1 LIHFYKRAMKPRA
14 AGKKEIGDP
23 SLGERVG
30 RGEVLDPGEVV
41 CPICMCILLDPV
53 EMPCKHTICTPCY
66 EETVTH
72 SQISCPVCRC
82 RLSSW
87 SRQAFKTNTLINK
100 TLDKYIKEKFSAEV
114 AARLDGKDTIDPEEY
129 FPCLPNHQFA
139 KEGEIKSEFDVEMA
153 RAKREQE
160 EAERKEEQKS
170 MELIKK
176 LQAEYDREMNQTL
189 QDEEFARSL
198 FNTPSPGKEN
208 IQKSRQ
214 RRRTGPLDSFLVPSP
229 PASQG
234 LGSTQPANTQNSP
247 PQAFIDNKPP
257 ANRFTLPI
265 KAKTTVPLL
274 PSATLKMSES
284 ELNVIKSSS
293 PPALFSCNN
302 ISKFMA
308 VNGMKSISE
317 TVTSSTTNDS
327 QESQSLLAGDDYTLW
342 KIDKFKAET
351 VDSNESQNLICGS
364 SLISPASGRYRREET
379 FTSSSTYVGSLSLG
393 GDSTK
398 LTPSQTYM
406 AVNRARKRVET
417 ATSSS
422 RDDSQESLSSQR
434 QDIPQVKSVNTIN
447 RTASSSN
454 GDVKI
459 GNPLNQAD
467 LRETFCDRKLETED
481 IVASNPSSKQKL
493 QLNVDLWP
501 SPDDIEFDDEP
512 ASPILSKTPSPSF
525 VFKKSEREFEKSLF
539 GKESEL
545 NKLNNIDTES
555 QSCEE
560 KPPSLS
566 LASEK
571 QEDLSE
577 FKSIMDSFEAD
588 GLDSEFVEAQRLMEL
603 KLQQEMKDL
612 EVARLLQEQLDQEQ
626 RPRIVDRRKG
636 SLDEYRLRDKTPQSG
651 KRRRNSSGKN
661 TPDSQNGRQM
671 SIKESFKKTKLF
683 K

>member
-1 LIHFYKRAMKPRA
+1 MK
-14 AGKKEIGDP
+14 
-23 SLGERVG
+23 
-30 RGEVLDPGEVV
+30 
-41 CPICMCILLDPV
+41 
-53 EMPCKHTICTPCY
+53 
-66 EETVTH
+66 
-72 SQISCPVCRC
+72 
-82 RLSSW
+82 
-87 SRQAFKTNTLINK
+87 
-100 TLDKYIKEKFSAEV
+100 
-114 AARLDGKDTIDPEEY
+114 
-129 FPCLPNHQFA
+129 
-139 KEGEIKSEFDVEMA
+139 
-153 RAKREQE
+153 
-160 EAERKEEQKS
+160 
-170 MELIKK
+170 
-176 LQAEYDREMNQTL
+176 
-189 QDEEFARSL
+189 
-198 FNTPSPGKEN
+198 
-208 IQKSRQ
+208 
-214 RRRTGPLDSFLVPSP
+214 SFLTVIGII
-229 PASQG
+229 ATG
-234 LGSTQPANTQNSP
+234 LNCGHVQYDLCYQIIHY
-247 PQAFIDNKPP
+247 IDRPC
-257 ANRFTLPI
+257 F
-265 KAKTTVPLL
+265 
-274 PSATLKMSES
+274 
-284 ELNVIKSSS
+284 
-293 PPALFSCNN
+293 
-302 ISKFMA
+302 
-308 VNGMKSISE
+308 
-317 TVTSSTTNDS
+317 
-327 QESQSLLAGDDYTLW
+327 QESQSLLAGDDYTLL

-351 VDSNESQNLICGS
+351 VDSNESQNLISGS

-379 FTSSSTYVGSLSLG
+379 FTSSSTAVGSLSLG

-454 GDVKI
+454 GDVKV

-560 KPPSLS
+560 NLPSLS

-577 FKSIMDSFEAD
+577 FKSIMDSFEA
-588 GLDSEFVEAQRLMEL
+588 GNLFNFSMNKYILHLSRAGEPGPGVFGSLEPEPEPLEKKTRSRSRLEKSPEPEPL
-603 KLQQEMKDL
+603 KNR
-612 EVARLLQEQLDQEQ
+612 RLL
-626 RPRIVDRRKG
+626 
-636 SLDEYRLRDKTPQSG
+636 
-651 KRRRNSSGKN
+651 
-661 TPDSQNGRQM
+661 
-671 SIKESFKKTKLF
+671 SIKKA
-683 K
+683 